1 MLRCIAFHEL
11 FYQDIDWF
19 YSNCPIGLHLTGH
32 LTDELLYVRSNFVR
46 FTYQVWK
53 SGPCALY
60 FYMPRTLWPISVQIL
75 CSTVVAYSL
84 LSCGYLLISI
94 PTAMILA
101 NGLIHV
107 HVLAHPTD
115 SAWRYGPFHGRD
127 GSSSALPI
135 SVNGQIRCSS
145 YSWPPHLGYLT
156 LLRGRFCNSSK
167 LCSCFLQI

>member
-1 MLRCIAFHEL
+1 MIWSNFRVTLHSFPWALLSGHWLILFKLSYRFAPDRSSDLWIALCTVKFRKIYIPSMKVRTLCPL
-11 FYQDIDWF
+11 FLHAQD
-19 YSNCPIGLHLTGH
+19 T
-32 LTDELLYVRSNFVR
+32 LTDIG
-46 FTYQVWK
+46 T
-53 SGPCALY
+53 
-60 FYMPRTLWPISVQIL
+60 IL

-84 LSCGYLLISI
+84 LSCGYLLISV
-94 PTAMILA
+94 PKAMILA
-101 NGLIHV
+101 HL
-107 HVLAHPTD
+107 TD

-167 LCSCFLQI
+167 LCSCFFQN

>member
-60 FYMPRTLWPISVQIL
+60 FLHAQDTLTDIGTIL

-84 LSCGYLLISI
+84 LSCGYLLISV
-94 PTAMILA
+94 PKAMILA
-101 NGLIHV
+101 HL
-107 HVLAHPTD
+107 TD